1 MELIKLLIFFVLSEI
16 VFFEPSM
23 WFLDVSEENRMIFRW
38 FFWFGVLIVAI
49 ISKLKGLI

>member
-16 VFFEPSM
+16 VFLEPSM
-23 WFLDVSEENRMIFRW
+23 WFLDASKEDRMIFRW
-38 FFWFGVLIVAI
+38 VFWLGVLIVAI